1 MASVHKYKQPG
12 SFLVLL
18 CPSVTLLLVL
28 VPSRR
33 QKQPQ
38 LSSLGMEYKPGLGQV
53 PSAELVGEKK

>member
-1 MASVHKYKQPG
+1 MASVHKYKTTW
-12 SFLVLL
+12 LL
-18 CPSVTLLLVL
+18 PSPSSSLCRLLLVL